1 MYIDTRN
8 QTTMLFSVSKFFG
21 LSAFEFK
28 SALDTLIQDDNEKTI
43 EKFLKEHKP
52 AHTLDQMLFF
62 HLSRKLNTNTDNSL
76 YNLRDLLTL
85 TTPVSQFLSQYGI
98 TFGTARNKII
108 PYLDGTQLS
117 LSKIQSGY
125 VAHIKTRLGWY
136 SSPRSDFAVNG
147 FAFADS
153 IKHNSYY
160 NQLGQCPEFI
170 RELSEVL
177 GNDQI
182 CHDYASQSSYY
193 LLTYCVPSEIVLF
206 DAHQRY
212 LSKRKIQEFLKI
224 VLKKLIQYNTFPY
237 QISDDSD
244 NIALRLSD
252 NANLDEK
259 YLLFKTKIR

>member
-8 QTTMLFSVSKFFG
+8 QSTMLFSVSKFFG

-28 SALDTLIQDDNEKTI
+28 SALDTLIQDDDEKTI

-52 AHTLDQMLFF
+52 AYPLDQMLFF
-62 HLSRKLNTNTDNSL
+62 HLSRKINTSTDNSL

-85 TTPVSQFLSQYGI
+85 NTPISQFLSQYGI
-98 TFGTARNKII
+98 SFRAEKSKII
-108 PYLDGTQLS
+108 PYLDGTQLN
-117 LSKIQSGY
+117 LSKIESDR
-125 VAHIKTRLGWY
+125 VDHVKTRLGWY
-136 SSPRSDFAVNG
+136 SSSPPDFAVNG

-182 CHDYASQSSYY
+182 CHDYAAQSSYY
-193 LLTYCVPSEIVLF
+193 LLTYCVPLEIVLF

-212 LSKRKIQEFLKI
+212 LSKHKTQEFLKI
-224 VLKKLIQYNTFPY
+224 VLKKLIKYNTFPY
-237 QISDDSD
+237 QVSDDED

-259 YLLFKTKIR
+259 YLLFMVKIR